1 MDGELA
7 NIVYVY
13 TVDGLYIKG
22 TNWKK
27 KITLTFITFSGIK
40 KCLGVLSVSE
50 FFTTFTN

>member
-27 KITLTFITFSGIK
+27 NYIDIYH
-40 KCLGVLSVSE
+40 
-50 FFTTFTN
+50 FFGDQKVFGSFECFWIFY